1 MQKAIAHIKE
11 SLKAHYPESEIS
23 GFTRIIVEHITKES
37 YTRYLLDNKPFSVE
51 QEKQLESILERLRT
65 YEPIQHITEDTEFLG
80 LPFFVNKNVL
90 IPRPETEELVEL
102 ILNENKEFG
111 LRVLDIGTGSGAIA
125 IALAKHLKNTEVTA
139 WDFSHKVLD
148 IAVFNSKINS
158 VDVSFRLVDVLKDF
172 PTDRQYDIIVS
183 NPPYILENEKSTM
196 DKNVLDYE
204 PHSALFVPDSSPLL
218 FYERIADIAL
228 QVLSANGKLYFE
240 INQAK
245 GNETVEM
252 LESKGFRNV
261 SLHKDLSQNDR
272 MVKAASPNPSTGGG

>member
-23 GFTRIIVEHITKES
+23 GFTRIILEHITKEP
-37 YTRYLLDNKPFSVE
+37 YTRSLLDNKPFSDE
-51 QEKQLESILERLRT
+51 QKKQLESILERLKT
-65 YEPIQHITEDTEFLG
+65 YEPIQHITEDTEFFG

-102 ILNENKEFG
+102 ILTENKESG
-111 LRVLDIGTGSGAIA
+111 LRILDIGTGSGAIA
-125 IALAKHLKNTEVTA
+125 IALAKYLKNAEVTA
-139 WDFSHKVLD
+139 WDFSHKALN
-148 IAVFNSKINS
+148 IAVFNSKMNS
-158 VDVSFRLVDVLKDF
+158 VDISFKLVNVLKDF

-196 DKNVLDYE
+196 DKNVLEYE
-204 PHSALFVPDSSPLL
+204 PHSALFVPDNSPLL

-228 QVLSANGKLYFE
+228 QILSPNGKLYFE

-245 GNETVEM
+245 GNDTVEM
-252 LESKGFRNV
+252 LEGKGFRNV
-261 SLHKDLSQNDR
+261 TLHKDLSQNDR
-272 MVKAASPNPSTGGG
+272 MVKAVKPDR